1 MADMREFKKGMW
13 VMVAWGGKD
22 NKYPALVIDVRDN
35 GLEVIDLG
43 VRQILGIPFE
53 WATPMGLPRICDDDG
68 QPVEL
73 PCSGVAPMNGGQS
86 HDQ

>member
-1 MADMREFKKGMW
+1 MTEFKKGMW

-22 NKYPALVIDVRDN
+22 EGRPALVIDVRDN

-43 VRQILGIPFE
+43 IRQLLGVPFD
-53 WATPMGLPRICDDDG
+53 WATPMDLPRVCDDDG
-68 QPVEL
+68 QPVEP

>member
-1 MADMREFKKGMW
+1 MTEFKKGMW

-22 NKYPALVIDVRDN
+22 DKYPALVIDVRSN

-43 VRQILGIPFE
+43 VNQVLGVPFD
-53 WATPMGLPRICDDDG
+53 WATPMDLPRICDDDG
-68 QPVEL
+68 QPVE
-73 PCSGVAPMNGGQS
+73 PPYYGSDPMNVGQS